1 MAKAREIARS
11 GHIDGILARNEDVF
25 ENNLTVPVNYNM
37 VLAGPVT
44 IPNVTVNGNLNVVN
58 DIDITG
64 DLNVGTNG
72 SLNVIG

>member
-37 VLAGPVT
+37 VLVGPVS
-44 IPNVTVNGNLNVVN
+44 IPTVTVNGNLNTLGN
-58 DIDITG
+58 ITITTS
-64 DLNVGTNG
+64 LTIASAG
-72 SLNVIG
+72 SLAIK